1 MLPMLPFVA
10 GIVTG
15 AAALKLWRSKTA
27 KRTPDQVQG
36 SLRQTAVTE
45 QPVVEPSTPSVR
57 QVGSQAAAE
66 PKPARTAAPRKRR
79 TSKAAQVTDE
89 VQG

>member
-27 KRTPDQVQG
+27 KRTPDQVQS
-36 SLRQTAVTE
+36 SLRQTEATAI
-45 QPVVEPSTPSVR
+45 EPDVASV
-57 QVGSQAAAE
+57 SKAAAE

-79 TSKAAQVTDE
+79 TSKTAQVTDE